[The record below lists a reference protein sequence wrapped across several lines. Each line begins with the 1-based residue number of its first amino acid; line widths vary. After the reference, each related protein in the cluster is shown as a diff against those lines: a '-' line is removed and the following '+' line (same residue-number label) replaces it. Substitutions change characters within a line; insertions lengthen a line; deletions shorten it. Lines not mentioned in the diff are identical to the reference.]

1 VKIFSLLASACAIA
15 LCAMPASAE
24 TASDIAELFGRADA
38 MGHPQISP
46 DGVHL
51 AAECS
56 PMNLHT
62 ICVFDLMNGGDAVIL
77 PKMAGARMVDHYWA
91 SDDTLVLD
99 VEMYETLQTSN
110 GLRNYTFERAVA
122 FNINDPKPVML
133 LRDNR
138 AWLDTNDLTAILPSK
153 EGKVDFA
160 IVYLDEGP
168 TNVDRKVKV
177 APNYVFNLMEVNLA
191 SGKSKIR
198 KKLRNNVIDA
208 IVSPDG
214 DFIAE
219 ISYRDNGSLGHEV
232 SVEAGGKTIFKRERL
247 DFNPL
252 SVWGLDTSG
261 ENLIVFLSEGEP
273 YGLFRMALS
282 DGTLTPV
289 DSYGGL
295 VSPVIDTR
303 MRDVVGYEYPDDFTV
318 QILEDPDLKGQ
329 VEAISGA
336 FPDASVTAES
346 WSDNKAYTVVKVEY
360 PGKPLDYFLFE
371 PQSGALSPLGNIAP
385 HLDGRELGHIEPVSY
400 TARDGLEIPAYLTL
414 PPGKTR
420 ADGPFPLILMPH
432 GGPETRDTLS
442 FDWWAQAY
450 AAAGYAVL
458 QPNFR
463 GSAGFGL
470 DFRNAGYGE
479 YGDQMVLDVADGAA
493 WAVEQGL
500 SLPGEACVAGASY
513 GGYAALML
521 PLQESGAV
529 KCVVAVN
536 AVTDPFGMMGESDSN
551 SFYSNYIERYLG
563 ADRFSSNEDRHR
575 ITPVDRTAEYSV
587 PVMMIASREDGTVP
601 FKQSENFRRA
611 ANGAIDLEFIE
622 IEGEDHYLRT
632 SVGRYNVLLNSL
644 DFLQRQLPAN

>member
-1 VKIFSLLASACAIA
+1 MKIYSLLASACAIA

-24 TASDIAELFGRADA
+24 TAGDIAELFGRADA

-138 AWLDTNDLTAILPSK
+138 AWLDTNDLAAILPSK

-208 IVSPDG
+208 VVSPDG

-295 VSPVIDTR
+295 VSPVIDAR

-385 HLDGRELGHIEPVSY
+385 HLDG
-400 TARDGLEIPAYLTL
+400 
-414 PPGKTR
+414 
-420 ADGPFPLILMPH
+420 
-432 GGPETRDTLS
+432 
-442 FDWWAQAY
+442 
-450 AAAGYAVL
+450 
-458 QPNFR
+458 
-463 GSAGFGL
+463 
-470 DFRNAGYGE
+470 
-479 YGDQMVLDVADGAA
+479 
-493 WAVEQGL
+493 
-500 SLPGEACVAGASY
+500 
-513 GGYAALML
+513 
-521 PLQESGAV
+521 
-529 KCVVAVN
+529 
-536 AVTDPFGMMGESDSN
+536 
-551 SFYSNYIERYLG
+551 
-563 ADRFSSNEDRHR
+563 
-575 ITPVDRTAEYSV
+575 
-587 PVMMIASREDGTVP
+587 
-601 FKQSENFRRA
+601 
-611 ANGAIDLEFIE
+611 
-622 IEGEDHYLRT
+622 
-632 SVGRYNVLLNSL
+632 
-644 DFLQRQLPAN
+644 

>member
-1 VKIFSLLASACAIA
+1 MKIYSLLASACAIA

-24 TASDIAELFGRADA
+24 TAGDIAELFGRADA

-138 AWLDTNDLTAILPSK
+138 AWLDTNDLAAILPSK

-208 IVSPDG
+208 VVSPDG

-295 VSPVIDTR
+295 VSPVIDAR

-493 WAVEQGL
+493 WAVERGL

-513 GGYAALML
+513 GGYSALML

>member
-1 VKIFSLLASACAIA
+1 VKIYSLLASACAIA

-24 TASDIAELFGRADA
+24 TAGDIAELFGRADA

-62 ICVFDLMNGGDAVIL
+62 ICVFDLMSGGDAVIL

-138 AWLDTNDLTAILPSK
+138 AWLDTNDLAAILPSK

-208 IVSPDG
+208 VVSPDG

-295 VSPVIDTR
+295 VSPVIDAR

-479 YGDQMVLDVADGAA
+479 YGDQMVLDVADGAV

-644 DFLQRQLPAN
+644 DFLQRQLPAK